1 MEFLVPQPVI
11 VSALRTPIGT
21 AYKGTLSGTSAF
33 DLARTVV
40 TESVTRSGVP
50 AESFDDVVLGESMY
64 GGGVIARHAAL
75 EAGMPSVPGVAVNRH
90 CATSLTSVSMAAGS
104 IIAGMDEV
112 VLAGGV
118 TSTSTMPRSSW
129 RAEPGG
135 EWSSGWMSPSHP
147 DDPEAPNADMSITV
161 GWNAAK
167 ALGVTREEMD
177 AWAVRSHQRAV
188 AAADEGRFDDELVPV
203 EVRGADGAT
212 TLFER
217 DEHPRRGSSLE
228 KLAALAPLHPE
239 IEGFSITAGNSSGL
253 NDGAAAVVL
262 ASDARVAELGLT
274 PLATVRA
281 WAAVGVDPR
290 ETGLA
295 PIRAIPLALKR
306 AGIAIG
312 DVDLWEVNEAFAVV
326 PLVTA
331 RELGIDDALVNV
343 SGSGCSLG
351 HPIAA
356 TGARM
361 IVTLVHELRRRGG
374 GTAVAAMCAG
384 GGMGSAVVLDVAA
397 P

>member
-1 MEFLVPQPVI
+1 VAVPKPVI
-11 VSALRTPIGT
+11 VSAYRTPIGT
-21 AYKGTLSGTSAF
+21 AFKGTLAGTSAMA
-33 DLARTVV
+33 LARTIVEE
-40 TESVTRSGVP
+40 TIRRSGIP
-50 AESFDDVVLGESMY
+50 GSAFDDIVLGESMY
-64 GGGVIARHAAL
+64 GGGVLARHAAV
-75 EAGMPSVPGVAVNRH
+75 EAGLLHIPGVAVNRH
-90 CATSLTSVSMAAGS
+90 CATSLTAVSMAAGS
-104 IIAGMDEV
+104 IVAGMDGI

-118 TSTSTMPRSSW
+118 NSTSTAPQAKW
-129 RAEPGG
+129 RAQPGG
-135 EWSSGWMSPSHP
+135 EWTEGWMSPSHP
-147 DDPEAPNADMSITV
+147 DTAEAPNADMSITV

-167 ALGVTREEMD
+167 THGVSREEMD
-177 AWAVRSHQRAV
+177 AWAYRSHRRAV
-188 AAADEGRFDDELVPV
+188 EAADAGKFDDELVPV
-203 EVRGADGAT
+203 PVTGPDGARF
-212 TLFER
+212 LFER
-217 DEHPRRGSSLE
+217 DEHPRPTISLE
-228 KLAALAPLHPE
+228 KMATLAPLHPE

-253 NDGAAAVVL
+253 NDGAAAVVVA
-262 ASDARVAELGLT
+262 ASDRAAELGLT

-281 WAAVGVDPR
+281 WASVGVDPR
-290 ETGLA
+290 DTGLA

-306 AGIAIG
+306 AGLSVS
-312 DVDLWEVNEAFAVV
+312 DVDLWEINEAFAVV

-331 RELGIDDALVNV
+331 RELEIDDALINT